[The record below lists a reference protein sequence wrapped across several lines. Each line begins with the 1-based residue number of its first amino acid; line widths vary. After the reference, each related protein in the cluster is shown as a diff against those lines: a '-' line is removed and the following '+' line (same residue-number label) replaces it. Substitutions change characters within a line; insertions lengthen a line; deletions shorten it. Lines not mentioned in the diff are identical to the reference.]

1 MTLEDNAFVAA
12 GSSVSSDVPA
22 GSLAVA
28 GQTAQHSGLEKAEK
42 KVDRLRN
49 FSDPGAPA

>member
-1 MTLEDNAFVAA
+1 VTLEDNAFVAA

-28 GQTAQHSGLEKAEK
+28 RAKQRNVPGWKRPRK
-42 KVDRLRN
+42 K
-49 FSDPGAPA
+49 